1 MLVASSSN
9 NNADR
14 QKPKSKSN
22 VTDTELIYT

>member
-1 MLVASSSN
+1 MLVASSN